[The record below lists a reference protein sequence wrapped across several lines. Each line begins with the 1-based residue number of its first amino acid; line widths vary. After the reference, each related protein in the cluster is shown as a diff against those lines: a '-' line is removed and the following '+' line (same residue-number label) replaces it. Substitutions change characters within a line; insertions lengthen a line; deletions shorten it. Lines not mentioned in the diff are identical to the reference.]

1 MSHRRDE
8 HEHVVRRVV
17 LALPSLRGEPRPVD
31 EPLPRLGVQ
40 ARAAAAHVPLLGGE
54 VRPGLRREQHR
65 GVVHHP
71 VVLGVAA
78 VERVAGII
86 AQSSSGFSGRVAVLV
101 GEKLRYGRARQ
112 LGAFLSGYGI
122 SSEPFYIRD
131 DAIRWLKS

>member
-1 MSHRRDE
+1 MAITHHIEDD
-8 HEHVVRRVV
+8 HVEIVIDGHFSTEELFDSFEELLSAVKK
-17 LALPSLRGEPRPVD
+17 LAGNSDGEKGMGVHLLINVTSSEELPPMG
-31 EPLPRLGVQ
+31 
-40 ARAAAAHVPLLGGE
+40 
-54 VRPGLRREQHR
+54 
-65 GVVHHP
+65 
-71 VVLGVAA
+71 A

-131 DAIRWLKS
+131 DAVRWLKS

>member
-1 MSHRRDE
+1 MAITHQIENNYAEIIINGHFSTEQLYDGFE
-8 HEHVVRRVV
+8 ELLSIVRKQAGASDVEEGMGV
-17 LALPSLRGEPRPVD
+17 HLLINVTSSEELPPMG
-31 EPLPRLGVQ
+31 
-40 ARAAAAHVPLLGGE
+40 
-54 VRPGLRREQHR
+54 
-65 GVVHHP
+65 
-71 VVLGVAA
+71 A